1 MLLAPEGT
9 NLNVVKTE
17 SRAAAYR
24 HGVCRLKCTQT
35 EIDRTNRNSTAINQ
49 TVFYIADID
58 SGLKNNRFAA
68 QLTLSIS
75 GTKATQRRIHCNT
88 VYFSVL
94 TIAAAESHIYA

>member
-1 MLLAPEGT
+1 MNQVGFI
-9 NLNVVKTE
+9 VV
-17 SRAAAYR
+17 
-24 HGVCRLKCTQT
+24 
-35 EIDRTNRNSTAINQ
+35 N
-49 TVFYIADID
+49 ID

-68 QLTLSIS
+68 QFTLSIS